1 MRSKVLFA
9 LALFLHLLVHPM
21 VHAADMQIFAPAHSS
36 SIAKATL
43 LSPATPEC
51 AVCHTAGHAQAG
63 RSAVILFVG
72 FAPTAI
78 VVASPE
84 YWASETIET
93 HLSPR
98 APPAA

>member
-1 MRSKVLFA
+1 MKSKGLFA
-9 LALFLHLLVHPM
+9 VALFLHLLVHPM

-36 SIAKATL
+36 SVARAIL

-51 AVCHTAGHAQAG
+51 AVCHTAGHAQVG
-63 RSAVILFVG
+63 RAAVILFVG
-72 FAPTAI
+72 FAPNAI

-84 YWASETIET
+84 YRASEMIET